1 MAKIVSGMGFIAS
14 HGQKHQR
21 PLQQYYIIDDDVK
34 YRRQS
39 SINHQI
45 VAFDHS
51 NEVSYISF
59 IESMIPFV

>member
-1 MAKIVSGMGFIAS
+1 MAKIVSGMGFIA
-14 HGQKHQR
+14 GRRQKHQR
-21 PLQQYYIIDDDVK
+21 PLQQHCIIDDDAK

-51 NEVSYISF
+51 NELSYI
-59 IESMIPFV
+59 